1 MIKKELS
8 FFPIYLL
15 LYQFII
21 TVWPHRFLFYSMIY
35 NPQHLLFILRLN
47 MYHIWPMETKPAS
60 VSFWHNPFKF
70 FWELPCF
77 VAQQIMCCAILEPSR
92 FLNDAQLQF
101 SLSYIRKS
109 NLTIFPT
116 WNSTIN
122 NYQEIDVTLN
132 KTVSIFH
139 ILIHYTLLWMALT
152 IDVSCIPEIK
162 YNKDKQ
168 AITWVQGRYDVWHF
182 T

>member
-1 MIKKELS
+1 MAPRS
-8 FFPIYLL
+8 
-15 LYQFII
+15 
-21 TVWPHRFLFYSMIY
+21 LFYSMIY
-35 NPQHLLFILRLN
+35 NPQHLLFILRFNMFLFSQWKPSQLLSPFDIILLN
-47 MYHIWPMETKPAS
+47 
-60 VSFWHNPFKF
+60 F

-92 FLNDAQLQF
+92 LLKDAQLQF
-101 SLSYIRKS
+101 SLSYVRKS
-109 NLTIFPT
+109 NLPISPT
-116 WNSTIN
+116 WNSTRN
-122 NYQEIDVTLN
+122 NHQEIDVTLN

-139 ILIHYTLLWMALT
+139 ILIHYTLLWMALA

-168 AITWVQGRYDVWHF
+168 AITWVQGRYNVWHF